1 MDGNG
6 TVDFPE
12 FLTVMARKMEEEEG
26 EDELKASFNLFDE
39 DGDGYIRSVSALCQ
53 VAPIKIHVQN
63 SAAKTSLVGQW
74 RISVSEWRRK
84 L

>member
-39 DGDGYIRSVSALCQ
+39 DGDGYIRSVSSLC
-53 VAPIKIHVQN
+53 
-63 SAAKTSLVGQW
+63 
-74 RISVSEWRRK
+74 
-84 L
+84 